1 MSSNQRIT
9 FLKQIKS
16 PQQILVELP
25 IQPEQEEVVL
35 QTRREIESVLEGKSN
50 KLIVVVGPCSIHD
63 PQAALEYAKFLKTQI
78 DQYSSN
84 LILVMRTYFSKP
96 RTTVGWKGF
105 INDPKLDNSCQ
116 IDLGLYLARKLL
128 LDILSIGVPCAMEQ
142 LDTILPQYFND
153 LLSWSA
159 IGARTTESQV
169 HRELASG
176 ISTPIGFKNNTD
188 GNTLVAINAIKSSQ
202 REHNFLGCNM
212 DGNICAIQTRGNP
225 YGHLILRGSR
235 KGTNYQTHHIKEIT
249 KNMLEHQVNPNL
261 IIDFSH
267 DNSLKDYQNQIYV
280 ARDVGQQIAVGNKN
294 IKGVMIE
301 SNLIEGKQKI
311 TDVPLVYG
319 KSITDSCINLNTT
332 KNILDMLAGYQIR
345 REKIIEGN

>member
-1 MSSNQRIT
+1 MSSNQRIN
-9 FLKQIKS
+9 FLQKIKTPKKIIEELPLNENQKQKVLYTRKQI
-16 PQQILVELP
+16 ED
-25 IQPEQEEVVL
+25 VL
-35 QTRREIESVLEGKSN
+35 DGKSN

-63 PQAALEYAKFLKTQI
+63 TKAALEYAKFLQTEIEKHQG
-78 DQYSSN
+78 N
-84 LILVMRTYFSKP
+84 LIIVMRTYFSKP

-105 INDPKLDNSCQ
+105 INDPMLDNSFK
-116 IDLGLYLARKLL
+116 IDHGLYEARKLL
-128 LDILSIGVPCAMEQ
+128 LDILDLGVPCAMEQ

-188 GNTLVAINAIKSSQ
+188 GNILVAIQAIKSSQ
-202 REHNFLGCNM
+202 QEHNFLGC
-212 DGNICAIQTRGNP
+212 DTEGNVCAIQTKGNP
-225 YGHLILRGSR
+225 YGHIILRGSR
-235 KGTNYQTHHIKEIT
+235 YGPNYQSKHIKEIT
-249 KNMLEHQVNPNL
+249 NNLIEHRITPNI

-267 DNSLKDYQNQIYV
+267 DNSTKDHTKQIFV
-280 ARDVGQQIAVGNKN
+280 AQDVGQQIAVGNKN

-301 SNLIEGKQKI
+301 SNLVEGKQKI

-319 KSITDSCINLNTT
+319 KSITDSCINLDTT
-332 KNILDMLAGYQIR
+332 KIILAMLAGYKVR
-345 REKIIEGN
+345 RDAL